1 MFGERS
7 SIFNNSKKRNS
18 YNNHYFKTTEFYQ
31 TFITMANNNYDSE
44 SDSEGESWF
53 CENCDDEI
61 DGPTTGINHWA
72 FGHFDD
78 LCQPC
83 YAELRQTC
91 FVCDQCNAACETET
105 LVEDEAYSNT
115 EHSTCHLCFVD
126 EVIDTLPSPLCD
138 CGKPC
143 PKKNQDELEVQLE
156 KKTDLYE
163 DETPTKHPFH
173 KDCCKGCGIVAL
185 LKTRT
190 VTYDN
195 QRVGFLMRL
204 KLGNDPSAVINRVL
218 GGTPV
223 SKLIEPDQALHLN
236 KNPRAIPYRDEDD
249 DNEDE
254 GLPLYRI
261 TNLSAVAAKYEMR
274 ARYGRENITN
284 DILERLFKL
293 RLLLL
298 K

>member
-1 MFGERS
+1 
-7 SIFNNSKKRNS
+7 
-18 YNNHYFKTTEFYQ
+18 
-31 TFITMANNNYDSE
+31 MANNNYDSE

-91 FVCDQCNAACETET
+91 FVCDQCNAACEVDC
-105 LVEDEAYSNT
+105 LVEDVAYSNIGR
-115 EHSTCHLCFVD
+115 STCHLCFVV

-138 CGKPC
+138 CGKARC
-143 PKKNQDELEVQLE
+143 PKKPPDELVVQLE
-156 KKTDLYE
+156 KKTEVYE

-173 KDCCKGCGIVAL
+173 KDYCKGCGFIAL

-195 QRVGFLMRL
+195 QRVVFLMRL
-204 KLGNDPSAVINRVL
+204 KLGNDPSALINRFL

-223 SKLIEPDQALHLN
+223 SKLVKPE
-236 KNPRAIPYRDEDD
+236 YRLKQHIRSIRYSDD
-249 DNEDE
+249 DEA
-254 GLPLYRI
+254 PSHISYM
-261 TNLSAVAAKYEMR
+261 SAQAAQYEMR
-274 ARYGRENITN
+274 ERYQDDPRRKIHNKT
-284 DILERLFKL
+284 ILQRLFEA
-293 RLLLL
+293 RLELLDE
-298 K
+298 